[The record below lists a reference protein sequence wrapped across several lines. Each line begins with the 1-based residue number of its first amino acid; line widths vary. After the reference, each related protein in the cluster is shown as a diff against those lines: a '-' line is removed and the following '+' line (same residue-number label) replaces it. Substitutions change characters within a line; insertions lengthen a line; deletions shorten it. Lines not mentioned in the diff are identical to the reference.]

1 MFKVYSLNSINY
13 VWSFTKKIALAEYG
27 IIEIMIQSM
36 NIFASFELVTEIQE
50 MIGTLIFL
58 NSEVC
63 FSINNSINKSDIV

>member
-1 MFKVYSLNSINY
+1 
-13 VWSFTKKIALAEYG
+13 
-27 IIEIMIQSM
+27 M